1 MLRAEEPADFTG
13 VFPMKLLV
21 DRITEEPS
29 EHAFEPEPAWWDEAC
44 PAIAELAGADRPS
57 FRLAFRVH
65 RMSEDLYL
73 EGSVE
78 GRVELECARCLTRY
92 FHPLR
97 EDFRLVLE
105 PAGDRVPA
113 EPEAAE
119 ALARD
124 GLALLDEL
132 DAGLFRGPEIE
143 LGAWLR
149 EVVALALPVKPL
161 CREDCRGLCP
171 RCGADRNRE
180 DCGCEETRPNSPFAA
195 LAALRGGR
203 SEGEH

>member
-1 MLRAEEPADFTG
+1 
-13 VFPMKLLV
+13 MKLLV

-29 EHAFEPEPAWWDEAC
+29 EHAFDPEPAWWEVASTD
-44 PAIAELAGADRPS
+44 IRELAGADRDSFGLS
-57 FRLAFRVH
+57 FRAH
-65 RMSEDLYL
+65 RMAENLYL
-73 EGSVE
+73 EGEVH

-92 FHPLR
+92 FHALR

-105 PAGDRVPA
+105 PAEDRVPA

-119 ALARD
+119 ALERD
-124 GLALLDEL
+124 GMALS
-132 DAGLFRGPEIE
+132 DALESGCFRGPEID
-143 LGAWLR
+143 LGAYLR
-149 EVVALALPVKPL
+149 EVVALGLPVKPL

-180 DCGCEETRPNSPFAA
+180 SCGCDDTRPDSPFAA

-203 SEGEH
+203 SEGEN

>member
-1 MLRAEEPADFTG
+1 M
-13 VFPMKLLV
+13 
-21 DRITEEPS
+21 
-29 EHAFEPEPAWWDEAC
+29 FEA
-44 PAIAELAGADRPS
+44 
-57 FRLAFRVH
+57 
-65 RMSEDLYL
+65 LYL
-73 EGSVE
+73 EGGIAGSL
-78 GRVELECARCLTRY
+78 ELECARCLTRY
-92 FHPLR
+92 VHALR

-124 GLALLDEL
+124 GLALA
-132 DAGLFRGPEIE
+132 DALESGCFRGPEIE
-143 LGAWLR
+143 LGAYLR
-149 EVVALALPVKPL
+149 EVVALGLPVKPL
-161 CREDCRGLCP
+161 CKEDCRGLCP

-180 DCGCEETRPNSPFAA
+180 SCGCEIKRPDSPFAA

>member
-1 MLRAEEPADFTG
+1 
-13 VFPMKLLV
+13 MKLLV
-21 DRITEEPS
+21 DRIVEEPS
-29 EHAFEPEPAWWDEAC
+29 EHTFEPEPAWWEEAC
-44 PAIAELAGADRPS
+44 TAISELAGADRKS
-57 FRLAFRVH
+57 FSLAFRAH
-65 RMSEDLYL
+65 RMAENLYL
-73 EGSVE
+73 EGGIA

-92 FHPLR
+92 VHALG

-124 GLALLDEL
+124 GLALG
-132 DAGLFRGPEIE
+132 DALEAGCFKGPEIE
-143 LGAWLR
+143 LGAYLR
-149 EVVALALPVKPL
+149 EVVALGLPVKPL

-171 RCGADRNRE
+171 RCGRDRNRE
-180 DCGCEETRPNSPFAA
+180 TCGCEETRPESPFAV
-195 LAALRGGR
+195 LAALRDGP

>member
-1 MLRAEEPADFTG
+1 
-13 VFPMKLLV
+13 MKLLV

-29 EHAFEPEPAWWDEAC
+29 EHAFEPEPAWWEEASA
-44 PAIAELAGADRPS
+44 AIGELAAADRPS
-57 FRLAFRVH
+57 FSLAFRAH
-65 RMSEDLYL
+65 RMAEDLYL
-73 EGSVE
+73 EGTVA

-92 FHPLR
+92 FHPLC

-105 PAGDRVPA
+105 PVGDRVPA
-113 EPEAAE
+113 EPEAAA

-124 GLALLDEL
+124 GLALTDEL
-132 DAGLFRGPEIE
+132 ESGCFRGPEIE
-143 LGAWLR
+143 FGAYLR

-161 CREDCRGLCP
+161 CREGCRGLCP

-180 DCGCEETRPNSPFAA
+180 ECGCEDTRPDSPFAA

-203 SEGEH
+203 SEGES

>member
-1 MLRAEEPADFTG
+1 
-13 VFPMKLLV
+13 MKLLV

-29 EHAFEPEPAWWDEAC
+29 EHAFDPEPAWWDDASA
-44 PAIAELAGADRPS
+44 AISELAGADRPS
-57 FRLAFRVH
+57 FHLAFQAH
-65 RMSEDLYL
+65 RMSEALYL
-73 EGSVE
+73 EGQVG
-78 GRVELECARCLTRY
+78 GRIELECARCLTRY
-92 FHPLR
+92 VHALR

-105 PAGDRVPA
+105 PAEGQAPA

-124 GLALLDEL
+124 GVALS
-132 DAGLFRGPEIE
+132 DALESGVFQGPEIE
-143 LGAWLR
+143 LGAYLR
-149 EVVALALPVKPL
+149 EVVALSVPVKPL

-180 DCGCEETRPNSPFAA
+180 SCGCEDTRPDSPFAA

-203 SEGEH
+203 SEGDT

>member
-1 MLRAEEPADFTG
+1 
-13 VFPMKLLV
+13 MKLLV
-21 DRITEEPS
+21 DRIGEEPS
-29 EHAFEPEPAWWDEAC
+29 DYAFEPDPTWWEEASG
-44 PAIAELAGADRPS
+44 PISELAGADRKS
-57 FRLAFRVH
+57 FALRCRAH
-65 RMSEDLYL
+65 RMADDLYL
-73 EGSVE
+73 EGGVG

-92 FHPLR
+92 VHALR

-113 EPEAAE
+113 EPAEAA

-124 GLALLDEL
+124 GLALGDEL
-132 DAGLFRGPEIE
+132 ESGWFRGPEIE
-143 LGAWLR
+143 LGGYLR
-149 EVVALALPVKPL
+149 EVVALALPVQPL

-180 DCGCEETRPNSPFAA
+180 TCACEETKPSSPFAV

-203 SEGEH
+203 REGEE